1 MSETALK
8 QLTNLFHDTHARL
21 SQMAARS
28 INTSL
33 VVRNWLYGWY
43 IVEFEQGAA
52 SRQELYGKALI
63 DQLAKSLAT
72 RGIKGISPT
81 NLRKCQFYLVFPA
94 TDAIQQALSVESLP
108 FKTHYLSILHPNYY
122 RRHKSSMAKPSLI
135 SLLKS
140 LATRGIKGISPTNL
154 RKFLQFY
161 LVFPAT
167 DAIQQALSVEWLA
180 IAPTQIQ
187 QTLSVESSK
196 QPCEP
201 LPSKAFL
208 VELGYE

>member
-43 IVEFEQGAA
+43 IVEFEQGAV
-52 SRQELYGKALI
+52 SRQALYGKALI

-81 NLRKCQFYLVFPA
+81 NLRKFRQFYLAFP
-94 TDAIQQALSVESLP
+94 V
-108 FKTHYLSILHPNYY
+108 
-122 RRHKSSMAKPSLI
+122 
-135 SLLKS
+135 
-140 LATRGIKGISPTNL
+140 
-154 RKFLQFY
+154 
-161 LVFPAT
+161 T

-201 LPSKAFL
+201 LSSKAFL

>member
-33 VVRNWLYGWY
+33 VVRNWLYG
-43 IVEFEQGAA
+43 
-52 SRQELYGKALI
+52 KALI

-81 NLRKCQFYLVFPA
+81 NLRKFRQFYLAFP
-94 TDAIQQALSVESLP
+94 V
-108 FKTHYLSILHPNYY
+108 
-122 RRHKSSMAKPSLI
+122 
-135 SLLKS
+135 
-140 LATRGIKGISPTNL
+140 
-154 RKFLQFY
+154 
-161 LVFPAT
+161 T

-187 QTLSVESSK
+187 QTVSVESSK

-201 LPSKAFL
+201 LSSKAFL